1 MKKLI
6 VCFTLFCTSAF
17 AQVAP
22 IDVASECVR
31 QMSLGICMATPDRS
45 TPGQTM
51 LIAGV
56 GRVQYSAYIDYMDLY
71 NPALPSDPAMCDL
84 ALTYMET
91 APGSDHDKV
100 ARALWTPPPEAESK
114 VNIAELAIKTAMG
127 AGVASIALF
136 IIRRRKVEA

>member
-31 QMSLGICMATPDRS
+31 QMAMGICMATPDRS

-114 VNIAELAIKTAMG
+114 VNIAELAIKAAMG